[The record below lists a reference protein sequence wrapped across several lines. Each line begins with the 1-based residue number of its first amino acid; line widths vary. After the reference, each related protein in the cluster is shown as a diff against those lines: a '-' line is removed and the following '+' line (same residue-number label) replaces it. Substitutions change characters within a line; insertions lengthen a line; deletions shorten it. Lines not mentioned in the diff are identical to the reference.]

1 MILFN
6 NTPNKVMYILYLY
19 RLLYLHTYNISAN
32 EVKWLLSWYLGL
44 IILKEI
50 LLESDKNND
59 TTLIQAF

>member
-1 MILFN
+1 
-6 NTPNKVMYILYLY
+6 MYILY

-32 EVKWLLSWYLGL
+32 EVNWLISWYLGL